1 MGILTEVQKDLV
13 RCLQHHNVQQ
23 EIATMI
29 ILLLRETKRGQIMLI
44 EYLVNMD
51 SQLTEREIMKK
62 AIELKEM
69 KD

>member
-23 EIATMI
+23 ETATMI

-51 SQLTEREIMKK
+51 SQLTER
-62 AIELKEM
+62 
-69 KD
+69 